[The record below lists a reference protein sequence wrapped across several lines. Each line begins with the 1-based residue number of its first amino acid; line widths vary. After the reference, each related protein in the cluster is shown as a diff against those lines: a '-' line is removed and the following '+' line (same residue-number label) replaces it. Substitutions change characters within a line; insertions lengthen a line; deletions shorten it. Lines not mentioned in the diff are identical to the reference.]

1 MLNMAVQPRSC
12 GALSKRAKMASSSTG
27 VRKGSCVHCQSL
39 NQCLNITNLCL
50 HYSYVC
56 SEQCGTAAAAAMAML
71 VCLLA
76 LPSFVAGQRTMD
88 DTTQIGVSFL

>member
-1 MLNMAVQPRSC
+1 MGV
-12 GALSKRAKMASSSTG
+12 ASSG
-27 VRKGSCVHCQSL
+27 VRKEEGVQCQSL
-39 NQCLNITNLCL
+39 NQCLNITNLCVQ
-50 HYSYVC
+50 YSDGC